1 MLSVF
6 YNAPKITSGALSDG
20 DNRDGDMLML
30 NINRSLSRSAFSPF
44 CRTWLMEKKKELGV
58 KSDIAHDRAKPLG
71 IELRGSYVFPSA
83 IHTGCRAASELPMYV
98 DLWVLAL

>member
-1 MLSVF
+1 MRRKLPAVR
-6 YNAPKITSGALSDG
+6 YDG
-20 DNRDGDMLML
+20 DNRDGDMQKF
-30 NINRSLSRSAFSPF
+30 IKISLFPF

-71 IELRGSYVFPSA
+71 IELRGSYGFPSA
-83 IHTGCRAASELPMYV
+83 IHTGCRAASELPMYA

>member
-58 KSDIAHDRAKPLG
+58 MSRKEDCVVQVIL
-71 IELRGSYVFPSA
+71 V
-83 IHTGCRAASELPMYV
+83 GCQLCQHLYRLK
-98 DLWVLAL
+98 